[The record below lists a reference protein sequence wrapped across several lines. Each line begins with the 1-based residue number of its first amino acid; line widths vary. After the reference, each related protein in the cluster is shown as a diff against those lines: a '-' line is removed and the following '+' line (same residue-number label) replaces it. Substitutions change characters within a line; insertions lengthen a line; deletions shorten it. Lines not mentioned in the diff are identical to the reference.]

1 LPSPDNG
8 RILDDRRERNDPSE
22 GDSMTRSR
30 DSSSRTSALGPL
42 LAVTLLVAGC
52 GTATT
57 SSSSGAAS
65 AAPSAAAIQTL
76 PPTPSAAPTAT
87 ATPTPTATASASAS
101 PSSPPSPSASI
112 DPSADLKIAPPYA
125 LAPLDRITSA
135 AMQGAM
141 SQALGSLSS
150 IVELGFRQATENGKA
165 TCIIM
170 VMEFPSLGAA
180 TQPGFLDQL
189 ATGLKGATG
198 KVSNATIL
206 GKPVRIVTNGT
217 QAMGLYVRQEGVVV
231 PICQSATAATAVT
244 TALIKADQ

>member
-1 LPSPDNG
+1 
-8 RILDDRRERNDPSE
+8 
-22 GDSMTRSR
+22 M
-30 DSSSRTSALGPL
+30 
-42 LAVTLLVAGC
+42 TLLLAGC

-57 SSSSGAAS
+57 PSTSATASAAS
-65 AAPSAAAIQTL
+65 AAAVQTL
-76 PPTPSAAPTAT
+76 APTPTPAPSAT
-87 ATPTPTATASASAS
+87 ATPTPTAAATPSAS
-101 PSSPPSPSASI
+101 PSTPPSPSASV
-112 DPSADLKIAPPYA
+112 DPSADLKIAQPYK
-125 LAPLDRITSA
+125 LVPLDRITSA

-198 KVSNATIL
+198 KVSNSTIL

-231 PICQSATAATAVT
+231 PICQSAAAATAVT

>member
-1 LPSPDNG
+1 
-8 RILDDRRERNDPSE
+8 
-22 GDSMTRSR
+22 MTRSR
-30 DSSSRTSALGPL
+30 DRSTRTSVLRPL
-42 LAVTLLVAGC
+42 LAITLLVAGC

-57 SSSSGAAS
+57 PSSSTAAS
-65 AAPSAAAIQTL
+65 AAAVATL
-76 PPTPSAAPTAT
+76 APTPTAAPTAT
-87 ATPTPTATASASAS
+87 ATPTPTPTATPS
-101 PSSPPSPSASI
+101 PSPSTPPSPSASI
-112 DPSADLKIAPPYA
+112 DPSGDLKIAPPYA

-150 IVELGFRQATENGKA
+150 IVELGFRQATQGGKA
-165 TCIIM
+165 ACIVM
-170 VMEFPSLGAA
+170 VMEFPGLGAA

-198 KVSNATIL
+198 KVANSTIL

-231 PICQSATAATAVT
+231 PICPSAAAATAVT
-244 TALIKADQ
+244 TALIKGDQ